1 MMRPT
6 GSTPRPPTTNPPL
19 RAHDQHLFD
28 AIRDR
33 LGPNPS
39 GPGQTPPTGTG
50 QTPPT
55 VPGPTQ
61 PGGDGTAPR
70 RGAGQDAFERAAE
83 AFRRN
88 PNLSARPRRPGE
100 TRPPSLRPQP
110 ELPPPRLSPEQQSEA
125 LAAIRFRMMGL
136 PIP

>member
-6 GSTPRPPTTNPPL
+6 GSTPRPPTTNPPR

-33 LGPNPS
+33 LGQMPA
-39 GPGQTPPTGTG
+39 GPGQTPVGPAPIPV
-50 QTPPT
+50 Q
-55 VPGPTQ
+55 PGPT
-61 PGGDGTAPR
+61 PTPSGDAGMGPR

-88 PNLSARPRRPGE
+88 PNLSARPRRPGDIRQPSP
-100 TRPPSLRPQP
+100 RPTPQT
-110 ELPPPRLSPEQQSEA
+110 PPPRLSPEQQREA